1 MKVQFR
7 SLAISAAAA
16 ALVAGVGLM
25 AGGGSALA
33 AGGGGP
39 TPPWYPLTPAP
50 YGSLTFY
57 NAQGQVVTGG
67 SINSPGL
74 AAYTVASAPEP
85 TSGYN
90 KATLYLYSPESGTPP
105 QEWPN
110 EQFSESIDTYP
121 NAAAPAPIGTTAN
134 PVSTNT
140 GDDLSIA
147 SIIANIPNTSTTS
160 GYVGLYDVRMMVGG
174 PGLSQDPTFW
184 DTVISVNTTT
194 NTWSVDYPDYTQN
207 TTTTLTANPPSPQET
222 TTPSPVTLTATVAP
236 ATAGTVSFWS
246 GTTQVGATQT
256 VTSSSGTASVTVTP
270 PAGATTPYQA
280 VFTPTVGSA
289 DIGSA
294 SNTINYLVGAPPDST
309 ATTLAESGG
318 GGPAGPVTFTG
329 SVSDTTTTGTTVSA
343 GTVSLY
349 DNGSTTPF
357 ATTALSS
364 TGTFS
369 ATFTYTSAG
378 SHSVVAT
385 YSGTTS
391 GTPQFAGSS
400 SSAVTFSET
409 APACTTCSTVATIE
423 GTVPAGTIS
432 ISTPYTATNPLNL
445 GTLALNSSGTYF
457 SASASLDSGS
467 GDVPGVNFN
476 GITVVDTQS
485 GNLPWTVSALASNLT
500 DGTGHPGGTIS
511 GENVGLTNLT
521 PIFVSG
527 NAIQTGDVTVTDQPA
542 AAPPVA
548 PTDTGSQGLG
558 GTTAH
563 QIAADSAQPDGTVG
577 INGTVTLN
585 APTSTEAGIFVGTIT
600 FTIAS

>member
-7 SLAISAAAA
+7 SLAIGAAAA

-25 AGGGSALA
+25 AGGGAALA

-74 AAYTVASAPEP
+74 AAYTVASTPEP
-85 TSGYN
+85 TAGYD

-121 NAAAPAPIGTTAN
+121 NTSAPAPVGTTAN

-160 GYVGLYDVRMMVGG
+160 GYVGLYDVRMLVGG

-194 NTWSVDYPDYTQN
+194 DTWSVDYPDYTQN
-207 TTTTLTANPPSPQET
+207 TTTTLAASPASPQT
-222 TTPSPVTLTATVAP
+222 TSTPSPVTLTATVSP

-256 VTSSSGTASVTVTP
+256 VTATDGTASVTVTP
-270 PAGATTPYQA
+270 PADATTPYQA
-280 VFTPTVGSA
+280 VYTPAIGSA

-294 SNTINYLVGAPPDST
+294 SNTISYVVQPPLDATS
-309 ATTLAESGG
+309 TTLAESGG
-318 GGPAGPVTFTG
+318 GAAAGPVTFTG
-329 SVSDTTTTGTTVSA
+329 TVTDTTLGTPVTS

-357 ATTALSS
+357 ASTAVSS
-364 TGTFS
+364 TGTYS
-369 ATFTYTSAG
+369 VTYTYTSAG

-385 YSGTTS
+385 FSGNSATD
-391 GTPQFAGSS
+391 GSS
-400 SSAVTFSET
+400 SPAVTFTES
-409 APACTTCSTVATIE
+409 APACTTCNTVATIE

-445 GTLALNSSGTYF
+445 GTLALNSAGTYF
-457 SASASLDSGS
+457 SAAASLDSGT

-485 GNLPWTVSALASNLT
+485 GDLPWTVSALSTALS
-500 DGTGHPGGTIS
+500 DGSGHPGGTIS

-521 PIFVSG
+521 PVFVSG

-542 AAPPVA
+542 ATPPVS
-548 PTDTGSQGLG
+548 PTDTGSLGLG
-558 GTTAH
+558 GSAAH